1 MTITISTTYT
11 LEWYIPDTDYYFT
24 KCGRCFNVKRSK
36 EVRRILNGG
45 SAGFTINGKFESLKS
60 IRSKLIKIEEVV
72 CPF

>member
-1 MTITISTTYT
+1 MTITVSTTYT
-11 LEWYIPDTDYYFT
+11 LEWYIPNTDYYFT

-45 SAGFTINGKFESLKS
+45 CVGFTINGKFESLKI
-60 IRSKLIKIEEVV
+60 IRNKLTKIKENK